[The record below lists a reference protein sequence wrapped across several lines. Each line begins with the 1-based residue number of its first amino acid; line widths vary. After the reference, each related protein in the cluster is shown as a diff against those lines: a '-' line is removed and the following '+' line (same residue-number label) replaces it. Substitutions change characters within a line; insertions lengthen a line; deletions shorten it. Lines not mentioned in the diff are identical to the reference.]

1 MLFDGRAGP
10 AGGGQG
16 DRAAVEGDGVR
27 AARGEDQEAQTNLLQ
42 GQLQEETALGSWS
55 RGGTK
60 KPQVLIQIMS
70 RQLIYEYNREL
81 PLTNAIPKALENI
94 HLKTLPFLDLFL

>member
-42 GQLQEETALGSWS
+42 GQLQEETALGS
-55 RGGTK
+55 
-60 KPQVLIQIMS
+60 
-70 RQLIYEYNREL
+70 
-81 PLTNAIPKALENI
+81 
-94 HLKTLPFLDLFL
+94 

>member
-27 AARGEDQEAQTNLLQ
+27 AARGEDQEA
-42 GQLQEETALGSWS
+42 
-55 RGGTK
+55 
-60 KPQVLIQIMS
+60 
-70 RQLIYEYNREL
+70 
-81 PLTNAIPKALENI
+81 
-94 HLKTLPFLDLFL
+94 

>member
-27 AARGEDQEAQTNLLQ
+27 AARGEDQEAQANLLQ
-42 GQLQEETALGSWS
+42 GQLQEETALGS
-55 RGGTK
+55 
-60 KPQVLIQIMS
+60 
-70 RQLIYEYNREL
+70 
-81 PLTNAIPKALENI
+81 
-94 HLKTLPFLDLFL
+94 